1 MSGDTSLISRQTFC
15 APAELSDAIT
25 RLGTPQTLRA
35 GEVLFR
41 RGDPVK
47 GVFLIQAGRVQL
59 SLGPYGTSWTA
70 EPGSVLGL
78 PATVRN
84 SDYSLTA
91 VAVEDTVAAFAETRL
106 VRKVLATDAAL
117 CYQVVELLSGELQ
130 WLRDQ

>member
-1 MSGDTSLISRQTFC
+1 MCGESSLISRQTFS
-15 APAELSDAIT
+15 APAELSSAIT
-25 RLGTPQTLRA
+25 RLGKPQLLRA

-47 GVFLIQAGRVQL
+47 GVYLIQAGRVQL
-59 SLGPYGTSWTA
+59 SIGPYGTTWTA
-70 EPGSVLGL
+70 EPGSLLGL
-78 PATVRN
+78 PATVRD

-91 VAVEDTVAAFAETRL
+91 VAVEDTEVAFAENAL

-117 CYQVVELLSGELQ
+117 CYQVVEILSGELQ